1 MARRRTEDT
10 RLENFA
16 PSAKTRPR
24 LGHPTFLSDGD
35 LWHRRDNAL
44 GHFEIEWPEWGWDLR
59 RARTAADLN
68 KIFAATEHTSL
79 SEQFRRFRLNSSVP
93 FDDLDLNRKKR
104 KALSARIRDSY
115 EAMREIADLKGRID
129 GAAQDINSADGIELE
144 IAHQRFTRD
153 WEYRRVE
160 YERLSAEDEELRNH
174 IEMQEAAFAQS
185 ELLRFVREKKYAW
198 NPVNLADAVAG
209 LGYMSYRQSISRC
222 RRKKCKDSSC
232 LQYEVFRAIAYL
244 CEGRRPQQLLGELRE
259 RVLDLPRRFASAE
272 RELRRDFYFL
282 RIAVDDSVRCN
293 HRASQFAYAVA
304 RKFSRSTRSMSVL
317 DQVRAYDQQLW

>member
-1 MARRRTEDT
+1 
-10 RLENFA
+10 
-16 PSAKTRPR
+16 
-24 LGHPTFLSDGD
+24 
-35 LWHRRDNAL
+35 
-44 GHFEIEWPEWGWDLR
+44 LR

-209 LGYMSYRQSISRC
+209 LGYMSYRQSISRS